1 MHALRSV
8 PLNMFPVCSFAHFSS
23 FFFPHL
29 MQVINH
35 TIILL
40 RGNDLHTFNTPPP
53 PYYKSLV
60 SPTIIYSHWILLFT
74 VHDLWFIF
82 YQAPL
87 FITISFQLPP
97 SHLLSGS
104 VSLPCFPFCTVSLC
118 SHHKTSSVLHPR
130 LSICATHLCCF
141 TAVTEAHILI
151 AARWGKL
158 AAHSHACT
166 TSLWGTHT
174 DNAHTH
180 MHRGIL
186 WSFAAYRW
194 HLLGDNVVIG
204 QLCVFVLVFFVFFGA
219 SGPLLLFPGV
229 KWHIFQ

>member
-1 MHALRSV
+1 MVEADACTEI
-8 PLNMFPVCSFAHFSS
+8 CSSQHVSCS
-23 FFFPHL
+23 FFFFFL
-29 MQVINH
+29 VSNH

-53 PYYKSLV
+53 PPYCKSLV
-60 SPTIIYSHWILLFT
+60 SPTIIYSHRILLFT
-74 VHDLWFIF
+74 VHDLCFIF

-87 FITISFQLPP
+87 FITFSFQLPL

-141 TAVTEAHILI
+141 TESY
-151 AARWGKL
+151 W
-158 AAHSHACT
+158 S
-166 TSLWGTHT
+166 THPDCCQVRQT
-174 DNAHTH
+174 
-180 MHRGIL
+180 
-186 WSFAAYRW
+186 SFALARM
-194 HLLGDNVVIG
+194 HNKPLGHAHRQRTGNTHAPWDSVERCCIQMAFAWWQCCHRAAVCLPACF
-204 QLCVFVLVFFVFFGA
+204 LCVFGA